1 MVKVEFTGSVEE
13 VKKEIRE
20 FIEANCSEEIN
31 STQKA
36 IGEALD
42 NTKSKVEEKKEGTK
56 KVEEAPAQK
65 LPIAPAKKEEAPTQ
79 KLPTAPAKKEE
90 APVEVA
96 TPLPTKTA
104 EYTAADL
111 QKIAAAW
118 VNKDIADNRT
128 VLVNLLSSFGVKAIT
143 VLPKEKYGA
152 FIQELKNLGADV

>member
-20 FIEANCSEEIN
+20 FIEANCIEVVN
-31 STQKA
+31 STEKA
-36 IGEALD
+36 INKAASNVKTEEKTTV
-42 NTKSKVEEKKEGTK
+42 NVEEKKEEVK
-56 KVEEAPAQK
+56 KVEEAPA
-65 LPIAPAKKEEAPTQ
+65 Q

-118 VNKDIADNRT
+118 VNKDIDNNR
-128 VLVNLLSSFGVKAIT
+128 VALVNLLSSFGVKAIT
-143 VLPKEKYGA
+143 VLPKENYGA
-152 FIQELKNLGADV
+152 FVQELKNLGADV

>member
-20 FIEANCSEEIN
+20 FIEVNCTEVISDTE
-31 STQKA
+31 KA
-36 IGEALD
+36 ISKVID
-42 NTKSKVEEKKEGTK
+42 NARAVEKANSKVEEKKEVTK
-56 KVEEAPAQK
+56 KV
-65 LPIAPAKKEEAPTQ
+65 EEAPTQ
-79 KLPTAPAKKEE
+79 KLPTAPTKMEE

-118 VNKDIADNRT
+118 VNKDIDNNRT

>member
-20 FIEANCSEEIN
+20 FIEANCTEVVN
-31 STQKA
+31 STEKA
-36 IGEALD
+36 INRAASNAKTEEKTTV
-42 NTKSKVEEKKEGTK
+42 NVEEKKEEVK
-56 KVEEAPAQK
+56 KVEEAPA
-65 LPIAPAKKEEAPTQ
+65 P

-118 VNKDIADNRT
+118 VNKDIDNNR
-128 VLVNLLSSFGVKAIT
+128 VALVNLLASFEVKAIT
-143 VLPKEKYGA
+143 FLPKEKYGA
-152 FIQELKNLGADV
+152 FVQELKNLGADV

>member
-20 FIEANCSEEIN
+20 FIEANCTEVIN
-31 STQKA
+31 STEKA
-36 IGEALD
+36 ISKALD
-42 NTKSKVEEKKEGTK
+42 NARAVEKSTSKVEEKKEKIK
-56 KVEEAPAQK
+56 KV
-65 LPIAPAKKEEAPTQ
+65 
-79 KLPTAPAKKEE
+79 E

-118 VNKDIADNRT
+118 VNKDIDNNRT

-143 VLPKEKYGA
+143 VLPKENYGA
-152 FIQELKNLGADV
+152 FVQELKNLGADV

>member
-20 FIEANCSEEIN
+20 FIEANCTEVVN
-31 STQKA
+31 STEKA
-36 IGEALD
+36 INKALD
-42 NTKSKVEEKKEGTK
+42 NARALEKANSNVEEKKEEVK
-56 KVEEAPAQK
+56 KV
-65 LPIAPAKKEEAPTQ
+65 EEAPTQ

-118 VNKDIADNRT
+118 VNKDINNNRT
-128 VLVNLLSSFGVKAIT
+128 VLVNLLASFGVKAIT

-152 FIQELKNLGADV
+152 FVQELKNLGADV

>member
-20 FIEANCSEEIN
+20 FIEVNCTEVISDTEKANSN
-31 STQKA
+31 
-36 IGEALD
+36 
-42 NTKSKVEEKKEGTK
+42 VEEKKEEVK
-56 KVEEAPAQK
+56 KVEET
-65 LPIAPAKKEEAPTQ
+65 PTQ

-118 VNKDIADNRT
+118 VNKDIDNNRT

-152 FIQELKNLGADV
+152 FVQELKKLGADI

>member
-13 VKKEIRE
+13 VKKEIND
-20 FIEANCSEEIN
+20 FIEGFVGVDSITTLVKN
-31 STQKA
+31 SVEKKNITEKKV
-36 IGEALD
+36 D
-42 NTKSKVEEKKEGTK
+42 KVEEKKEEIK
-56 KVEEAPAQK
+56 KV
-65 LPIAPAKKEEAPTQ
+65 EEAPTQ
-79 KLPTAPAKKEE
+79 KLPTAPTKKEE

-118 VNKDIADNRT
+118 VNKDIDNNRT
-128 VLVNLLSSFGVKAIT
+128 VLVNLLSGFGVKAIT

-152 FIQELKNLGADV
+152 FVQELKNLGADV

>member
-20 FIEANCSEEIN
+20 FMEANSVEVI
-31 STQKA
+31 SSAQKA

-42 NTKSKVEEKKEGTK
+42 NAKSKTEEKKESVK
-56 KVEEAPAQK
+56 KVED
-65 LPIAPAKKEEAPTQ
+65 APTQ

-90 APVEVA
+90 APAEVA

-118 VNKDIADNRT
+118 VNKDIDNNR
-128 VLVNLLSSFGVKAIT
+128 VALVNLLSSFGVKAIT
-143 VLPKEKYGA
+143 FLPKEKYGA
-152 FIQELKNLGADV
+152 FVQELKNLGADV

>member
-20 FIEANCSEEIN
+20 FIEANYTEVVN
-31 STQKA
+31 STEKA
-36 IGEALD
+36 INKAASNVKTEEKTTV
-42 NTKSKVEEKKEGTK
+42 NVEEKKEEVK
-56 KVEEAPAQK
+56 KV
-65 LPIAPAKKEEAPTQ
+65 EEAPTQ

-90 APVEVA
+90 APVEVV

-118 VNKDIADNRT
+118 VNKDIDNNRT
-128 VLVNLLSSFGVKAIT
+128 VLVNLLASFGVKAIT

-152 FIQELKNLGADV
+152 FVQELKNLGADV

>member
-20 FIEANCSEEIN
+20 FIEANCTEVVN
-31 STQKA
+31 STEKA
-36 IGEALD
+36 INKALD
-42 NTKSKVEEKKEGTK
+42 NARALEKANSNVEEKKEEVK
-56 KVEEAPAQK
+56 KV
-65 LPIAPAKKEEAPTQ
+65 EEAPTQ
-79 KLPTAPAKKEE
+79 KLTTAPAKKEE

-118 VNKDIADNRT
+118 VNKDIDNNRT

-152 FIQELKNLGADV
+152 FVQELKKLGADV

>member
-20 FIEANCSEEIN
+20 FIEVS
-31 STQKA
+31 S
-36 IGEALD
+36 IGVTAEGLATSIKENLETEA
-42 NTKSKVEEKKEGTK
+42 KVEEKTTIN
-56 KVEEAPAQK
+56 VEEAPAPK
-65 LPIAPAKKEEAPTQ
+65 LT
-79 KLPTAPAKKEE
+79 TAPAKKEE
-90 APVEVA
+90 APIEVA

-118 VNKDIADNRT
+118 VNKDINNNRT
-128 VLVNLLSSFGVKAIT
+128 TLVNLLASFGVKAIT

-152 FIQELKNLGADV
+152 FVQELKNLGADV